1 MYNEKINQMI
11 MTAMKAGQKEKAA
24 VYRLLKNEFLKFA
37 TAKDAKP
44 LDDAAE
50 VGIIRKMVKERKE
63 SEQIYLQAGRQEL
76 ADGEQAEY
84 SVLEALL
91 PQAPSDE
98 EIEQYITSAYP
109 GGIEQKQMGQVIKD
123 VKARWSAADGKTVSE
138 LVRKHIH

>member
-11 MTAMKAGQKEKAA
+11 MAAMKAGQKEEAA

-44 LDDAAE
+44 LDEVAE

-76 ADGEQAEY
+76 ADSEKTERC
-84 SVLEALL
+84 VLEALL

-98 EIEQYITSAYP
+98 EMEQYLLSAYP
-109 GGIEQKQMGQVIKD
+109 DGIEQKQMGQVIKD
-123 VKARWSAADGKTVSE
+123 VKTRWSAADGKTVSE
-138 LVRKHIH
+138 LVRKHIR